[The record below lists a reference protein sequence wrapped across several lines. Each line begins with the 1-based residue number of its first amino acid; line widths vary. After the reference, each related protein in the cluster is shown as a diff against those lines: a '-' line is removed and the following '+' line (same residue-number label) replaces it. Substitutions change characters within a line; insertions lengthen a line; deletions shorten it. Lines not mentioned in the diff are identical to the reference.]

1 MQAGIQVFC
10 RDLEARRGQVVGKLF
25 RLRPALQTSLVLGP
39 LLLGLITS
47 SGFTPAPAR
56 IVWTVPKHAS
66 KLVRLKSDL
75 PRSTTMLMKN
85 ILLLALFACS
95 LASTEVRA
103 ETLPL
108 PANLIGA
115 ASDAGESLLVEA
127 DAREAYFPLAINF
140 VTQKNQA
147 FCGVASSVMVLNAI
161 GVPAPTVPE
170 YDPYTT
176 FTQDNLLDAR
186 SEQVIPV
193 ETIKKQGMTLDELGG
208 LLALQPLQIE
218 IRHAEDSN
226 LEKFRKE
233 ARDYLASE
241 GRFVIVNYLR
251 KAMGQEKGGHISPL
265 AAYDV
270 ESDRFLILDVA
281 RYKYP
286 PVWVTAADLFNAM
299 NTQDSDNNN
308 RTRGYVL
315 IAARP

>member
-1 MQAGIQVFC
+1 MFM
-10 RDLEARRGQVVGKLF
+10 
-25 RLRPALQTSLVLGP
+25 
-39 LLLGLITS
+39 
-47 SGFTPAPAR
+47 
-56 IVWTVPKHAS
+56 KH
-66 KLVRLKSDL
+66 VIR
-75 PRSTTMLMKN
+75 
-85 ILLLALFACS
+85 LALFATL
-95 LASTEVRA
+95 LASIEARA

-115 ASDAGESLLVEA
+115 ASDAGETLLIEA

-161 GVPAPTVPE
+161 GVPAPPVPE
-170 YDPYTT
+170 YDPYNT

-208 LLALQPLQIE
+208 LLALQPVQVE
-218 IRHAEDSN
+218 VRHAADSS
-226 LEKFRKE
+226 LDTFRKE
-233 ARDYLASE
+233 ARGYLATK
-241 GRFVIVNYLR
+241 RQFVIVNYLR

-265 AAYDV
+265 AAYDA
-270 ESDRFLILDVA
+270 ETDRFLILDVA

-286 PVWVTAADLFNAM
+286 PVWVTTADLFNAM
-299 NTQDSDNNN
+299 NTQDSDNAN

-315 IAARP
+315 IAAKP